1 MIGRMVLQYRV
12 TGRLGFGGM
21 GIVYEAEDTLLSR
34 RVALKFLP
42 DELAGD
48 PEAKRRL
55 RREAQAIAAL
65 NHPHICTVYEIA
77 EDEGAP
83 FIAMEHV
90 EGLDLRNYMARRVLS
105 TADVVGIALQVTR
118 ALEAAH
124 AAGIVHR
131 DIKPGNII
139 VRPSGHVK
147 VLDFGLA
154 RRFMLP
160 DSSDLTPD
168 GSTVEGRPQ
177 GTPNYMA
184 PERILQLPLDP
195 RIDLFSLGVV
205 VYEMASGKL
214 PFAGA
219 SPEETIRNVLATD
232 PPPLRR
238 VAPGY
243 PAGLGRIVKRL
254 LEKDPDDR
262 YPSAS
267 ALGEELERLLA
278 RTS

>member
-1 MIGRMVLQYRV
+1 
-12 TGRLGFGGM
+12 
-21 GIVYEAEDTLLSR
+21 
-34 RVALKFLP
+34 
-42 DELAGD
+42 
-48 PEAKRRL
+48 
-55 RREAQAIAAL
+55 
-65 NHPHICTVYEIA
+65 
-77 EDEGAP
+77 
-83 FIAMEHV
+83 
-90 EGLDLRNYMARRVLS
+90 MARRVLS

-139 VRPSGHVK
+139 VGPSGHVK

-168 GSTVEGRPQ
+168 GSTVEGRPR
-177 GTPNYMA
+177 GAPNYMA
-184 PERILQLPLDP
+184 PERILQRPLDP

-205 VYEMASGKL
+205 VYEMASGRL

-219 SPEETIRNVLATD
+219 STEETIRNVLEST
-232 PPPLRR
+232 PPPFRR

-267 ALGEELERLLA
+267 ALGEELDRLLA